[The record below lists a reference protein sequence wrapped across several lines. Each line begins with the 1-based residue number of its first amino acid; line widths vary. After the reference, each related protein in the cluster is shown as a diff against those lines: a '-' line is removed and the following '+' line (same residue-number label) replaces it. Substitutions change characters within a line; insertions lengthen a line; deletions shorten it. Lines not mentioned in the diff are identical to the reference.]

1 MKAFD
6 VCYSGPG
13 YNRFNLIVL
22 VEREEDIE
30 SAVADKSTRRY
41 DLGSSYCKI
50 ERYQEVSLS
59 KVKLSDLSV
68 AEFMRLTGK

>member
-1 MKAFD
+1 MKAFE

-13 YNRFNLIVL
+13 YNRFDMIVL
-22 VEREEDIE
+22 VEHEDEIE
-30 SAVADKSTRRY
+30 VALAEKTTRRY

>member
-13 YNRFNLIVL
+13 YNRFNLVVL
-22 VEREEDIE
+22 VEHEDEIE
-30 SAVADKSTRRY
+30 VEVAEKSTRRY
-41 DLGSSYCKI
+41 DLGTAYCKI
-50 ERYQEVSLS
+50 EGYQEISLS

-68 AEFMRLTGK
+68 SEFMRLTGK

>member
-13 YNRFNLIVL
+13 YNRFNLVVL
-22 VEREEDIE
+22 VEHEDEIE
-30 SAVADKSTRRY
+30 VALAEKSTRRY
-41 DLGSSYCKI
+41 DLGTSYCKI
-50 ERYQEVSLS
+50 EGYEEVSLS

-68 AEFMRLTGK
+68 SEFMRLTVK